1 MKLQP
6 LNDKIVIKREEAEE
20 KTSSGLY
27 LPSGA
32 QEKPR
37 KGKVIA
43 LGQGKYLENGKRST
57 FFIVPKFLRRTRR
70 ISFSAALRR
79 ACCSRSVSATPEFAS
94 IPRSRMSSST
104 SAGAASGMSPS
115 S

>member
-57 FFIVPKFLRRTRR
+57 FQVEEGDKVL
-70 ISFSAALRR
+70 FS
-79 ACCSRSVSATPEFAS
+79 SY
-94 IPRSRMSSST
+94 
-104 SAGAASGMSPS
+104 AGSEVKLGDDEYLIMAEDDILAVVN
-115 S
+115 